1 MLDDTSLYSFRFRA
15 GMNVRLVKGLSF
27 NLSGNYNITRNQINI
42 AGGGVSQDQL
52 LLAQKQV
59 QSGYNFYTRIG
70 LSYSFGSMFNTVVNP
85 RFGF

>member
-1 MLDDTSLYSFRFRA
+1 
-15 GMNVRLVKGLSF
+15 MNI
-27 NLSGNYNITRNQINI
+27 NGNYSITRNQINI

-59 QSGYNFYTRIG
+59 QSGYKFFTTIG
-70 LSYSFGSMFNTVVNP
+70 FSYSYGSMFNTVVNP